1 MIHQHL
7 IIAPILIPFITGA
20 LMLLYDDRQRKAKF
34 WLSLIS
40 TCAQLL
46 VAIELVIRAKSGGA
60 DGNGSIGFY
69 LLGDWQA
76 PFGIVLVIDRL
87 SAMMLVLTALLA
99 IPSVIYASV
108 TASRQGQHY
117 YSLFQF
123 LLVGLNGAFLTGDLF
138 NLFVFFEVLLAAS
151 YGLLLH
157 GSGQLRVR
165 AGLHYIAINLAASL
179 LFLIGVSLIYGIT
192 GTLNMAHLSNM
203 ISALPPQ
210 DRPLLHAAVAILAVA
225 FLVKA
230 GSWPLS
236 FWLSTA
242 YMAAAAPVG
251 AMFAIM
257 TKVGVYS
264 ILRLSMLLFGP
275 SAGASAGFGAGML
288 IILGMATVLF
298 GLLGLLASQNLG
310 RMAAHSVLIS
320 SGTVLAVAGFA
331 VAGGG
336 VDLLSGALFYLI
348 GSTIATSALFLLIEP
363 MSREDGGIAAMLALT
378 ADAYGVDESEI
389 DEVPDAGLTIPAT
402 MTVLGVCFGICL
414 LMLAG
419 LPPLP
424 GFIGK
429 IAVIQQLIGDNGL
442 PQALNWTLIG
452 LLIVSGFATLIGL
465 ARIGIQTFWANEEAA
480 PRVLALE
487 IGPIIALIAVLGVM
501 TVKSEVTLRYTQGT
515 AQALHETASYAYG
528 VFATPRAADREAAEM
543 QQETQ
548 P

>member
-46 VAIELVIRAKSGGA
+46 IAIELVIRAKSGGA

-76 PFGIVLVIDRL
+76 PFGIVLVLDRL
-87 SAMMLVLTALLA
+87 SALMLVLTALLA
-99 IPSVIYASV
+99 IPSLVYAS
-108 TASRQGQHY
+108 ASWSRQGQHY

-192 GTLNMAHLSNM
+192 GTLNMAHLANM
-203 ISALPPQ
+203 ISSLSPE
-210 DRPLLHAAVAILAVA
+210 DRPLLHAAVAIMAVA

-242 YMAAAAPVG
+242 YMAAAAPVA

-257 TKVGVYS
+257 TKVGVYA

-275 SAGASAGFGAGML
+275 SAGASTGFGAGML
-288 IILGMATVLF
+288 IILGMATLIF
-298 GLLGLLASQNLG
+298 GLVGLLASQGLG

-320 SGTVLAVAGFA
+320 SGTVLAVTGFA

-336 VDLLSGALFYLI
+336 PELLSGALYYMI
-348 GSTIATSALFLLIEP
+348 GSTLATSTLFLLIEP

-378 ADAYGVDESEI
+378 ADAYGIDDADV
-389 DEVPDAGLTIPAT
+389 DEVPDAGLAIPVT
-402 MTVLGVCFGICL
+402 MTVLGACFGISL
-414 LMLAG
+414 MMLAG

-429 IAVIQQLIGDNGL
+429 VAIIQQLIGDNGL
-442 PQALNWTLIG
+442 PPGLNWAFIAMLI
-452 LLIVSGFATLIGL
+452 ISGFATLIGL
-465 ARIGIQTFWANEEAA
+465 ARIGIQTFWAGEDTA

-487 IGPIIALIAVLGVM
+487 IAPIIALISVLGLM

-515 AQALHETASYAYG
+515 AQDLHQTASYAYG
-528 VFATPRAADREAAEM
+528 VFATPRAADREGAEI
-543 QQETQ
+543 QEETQ